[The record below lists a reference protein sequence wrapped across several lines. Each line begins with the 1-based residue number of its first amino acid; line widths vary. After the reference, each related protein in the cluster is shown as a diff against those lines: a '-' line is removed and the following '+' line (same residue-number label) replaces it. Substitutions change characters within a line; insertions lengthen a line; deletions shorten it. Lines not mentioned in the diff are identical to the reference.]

1 MPVEH
6 TDCELVEKMDHGAAR
21 SIADMLY
28 ALFDRARRSDQ
39 SPLFILLFG

>member
-6 TDCELVEKMDHGAAR
+6 TDCELVEKMDYGVAR
-21 SIADMLY
+21 SIAGMLS
-28 ALFDRARRSDQ
+28 ALFDRARWSDQ